1 MTQHTPARYPNDRTV
16 PQGWSGDIGLSV
28 AFSLL
33 LLVPAAIVGGV
44 LGVGVA
50 VLAGPVLSHL
60 ANRLFVAAAP
70 VPVTVSCDACGD
82 LTLASSGRCAR
93 HR

>member
-1 MTQHTPARYPNDRTV
+1 MTQHTPARYPNQRTV

-33 LLVPAAIVGGV
+33 LIFPAAMVAGP
-44 LGVGVA
+44 LGALVA
-50 VLAGPVLSHL
+50 IAVGPVLSHF
-60 ANRLFVAAAP
+60 ANRLFVAPTPAP
-70 VPVTVSCDACGD
+70 VTTSCEVCGD
-82 LTLASSGRCAR
+82 LTVATASRCSA